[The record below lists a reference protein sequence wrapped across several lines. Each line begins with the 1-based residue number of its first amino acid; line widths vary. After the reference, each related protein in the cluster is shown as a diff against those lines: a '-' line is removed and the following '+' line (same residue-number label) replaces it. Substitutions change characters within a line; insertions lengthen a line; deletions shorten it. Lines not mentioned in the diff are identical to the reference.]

1 MAERVQDHK
10 PARKPEALRWIKE
23 NIAEQKKRYA
33 AIVAEQD
40 ALAPQREKWV
50 AAFLHAIQTTG
61 FSVSGDMKRIIKPGE
76 IAKKPKGRHQVIF

>member
-1 MAERVQDHK
+1 MTERVQDRK
-10 PARKPEALRWIKE
+10 PARTAESRQWVVE

-33 AIVAEQD
+33 AIVREQD

-61 FSVSGDMKRIIKPGE
+61 FNVSGDLKRIIKPGE